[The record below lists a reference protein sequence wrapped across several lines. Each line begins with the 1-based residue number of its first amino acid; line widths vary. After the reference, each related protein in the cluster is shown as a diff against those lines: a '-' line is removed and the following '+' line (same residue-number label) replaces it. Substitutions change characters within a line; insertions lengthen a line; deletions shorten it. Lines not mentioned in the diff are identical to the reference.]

1 MTDSE
6 IIAVVQAHKEGKK
19 IQGRVLRTSQW
30 YQNGIDDKWV
40 DLSIGVDWNFKDT
53 QYRVAPEPRKP
64 REMFLVYNGS
74 NTWKEYPCHQSCCDQ
89 QQLHVREVL
98 ENEPQNFAEIPT
110 EIAEA
115 IRKKQA

>member
-1 MTDSE
+1 MTDDE

-53 QYRVAPEPRKP
+53 EYRVAPEPRKP
-64 REMFLVYNGS
+64 REWSVHVVTDGAMITSFPVHEPLV
-74 NTWKEYPCHQSCCDQ
+74 KETIR
-89 QQLHVREVL
+89 VREVI
-98 ENEPQNFAEIPT
+98 E
-110 EIAEA
+110 
-115 IRKKQA
+115 